1 VIKINLFYCFNTG
14 PLLDSNSEV
23 FKLELVRSK
32 DKQVLMTTLIDT
44 LSIMFPSEN
53 FVKTDVKTDLG
64 FIIGKFEFLSFNI
77 YFL

>member
-1 VIKINLFYCFNTG
+1 
-14 PLLDSNSEV
+14 
-23 FKLELVRSK
+23 
-32 DKQVLMTTLIDT
+32 MTTMIDT

-77 YFL
+77 FFCYGVSKLELNIS